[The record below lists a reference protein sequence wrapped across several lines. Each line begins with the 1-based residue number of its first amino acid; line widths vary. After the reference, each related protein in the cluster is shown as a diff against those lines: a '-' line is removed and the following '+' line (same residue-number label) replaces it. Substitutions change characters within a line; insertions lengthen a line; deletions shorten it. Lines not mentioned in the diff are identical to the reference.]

1 MIKLK
6 QAVIVEGKYDK
17 ITLENLLDTV
27 IIATN
32 GFSIFKDKEKQELL
46 RTVAQKSGV
55 IIMTDSDSAGQ
66 FLRRRLKGMLQTDNI
81 INVYVPQI
89 KGKEKRKTAPSKEGF
104 LGVEGLS
111 VDVLEQALAKAG
123 ITGEH
128 TDIKSAGITK
138 ADLFAAGL
146 AGGNNSALRRRNLLK
161 VNGLPQNLTCN
172 AMLDILNHYYTRQEA
187 LEIINTPEA

>member
-6 QAVIVEGKYDK
+6 QAVVVEGKYDK
-17 ITLENLLDTV
+17 IALENLLDTL

-32 GFSIFKDKEKQELL
+32 GFGIFKDKEKQELL
-46 RTVAQKSGV
+46 RTVAQKSGI

-81 INVYVPQI
+81 VNVYIPQI

-111 VDVLEQALAKAG
+111 VEILEQALIKAG
-123 ITGEH
+123 VTGER
-128 TDIKSAGITK
+128 TNIKNAGLTK

-146 AGGNNSALRRRNLLK
+146 TGGKDSALRRQKLLAK
-161 VNGLPQNLTCN
+161 NGLPQNLTCN

-187 LEIINTPEA
+187 LEIINMPKA